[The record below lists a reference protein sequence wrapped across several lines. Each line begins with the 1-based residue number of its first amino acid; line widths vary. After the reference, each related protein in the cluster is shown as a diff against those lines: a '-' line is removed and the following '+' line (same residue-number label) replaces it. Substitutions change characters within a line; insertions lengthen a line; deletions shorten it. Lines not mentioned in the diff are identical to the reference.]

1 MERKLGE
8 ALGDLKRSGYCGD
21 IGPERIGQE
30 ITLMGWVGRRR
41 DLGGLVFIDLRDRA
55 GIVQVVFNPEYNQEA
70 HTKASSLRNEYV
82 IAIKGKVAERPKG
95 TENPDLK
102 TGKIEVQVKEL
113 IILNE
118 SNPLPFPIDE
128 EGEAAENL
136 RLKYRYMDLRRPK
149 MQRNLILRDRA
160 AQAVRNY
167 FHHQGFLEIETPFL
181 TKSTPKG
188 ARDYLVPSRVNPG
201 QFYALPQSP
210 QLFKQLLMISGYDRY
225 FQIVKCFRDED
236 LRADRQP
243 EFTQIDIEMSFIDRE
258 DIYATM
264 EGMVKALFKETL
276 GLDLNPPFA
285 RLSYDDAMAKYGAD
299 NPDVRFGLEMT
310 DVSDILKKTEFKAF
324 GDVLQRG
331 GIIKAIQ
338 VDKDLSR
345 KDLDNLHEF
354 ARGLG
359 AKGLSWVKVSP
370 EGWANVS
377 GPLAKFL
384 SEEERS
390 GLGKAMNPA
399 PGNIL
404 LFMADSAKVV
414 NDVLGRVR
422 LQLGRQL
429 NLIPKG
435 VFNFVWITDFPLLEY
450 DEGEKRWTAKHH
462 PFTSPLDEDLP
473 YLSTDPGRVR
483 AKAYDLVL
491 NGSEVGGGSLRIYRR
506 EVQSQLFQ
514 TLGIGLEEA
523 KEKFGF
529 LLEALE
535 FGAPPHGGIAFGFDR
550 LVMILCG
557 AENIRDVI
565 AFPKTQ
571 KATDLMTEA
580 PSTVDSR
587 QLAELALRVMV
598 PK

>member
-1 MERKLGE
+1 
-8 ALGDLKRSGYCGD
+8 
-21 IGPERIGQE
+21 
-30 ITLMGWVGRRR
+30 MGWVNRRR

-55 GIVQVVFNPEYNQEA
+55 GIVQVVFNPEYSKEA
-70 HTKASSLRNEYV
+70 HTEASSLRNEYV
-82 IAIKGKVAERPKG
+82 ITVKGRVAERPEG
-95 TENPDLK
+95 TENRELK
-102 TGKIEVQVKEL
+102 TGTIEIQAKEL
-113 IILNE
+113 IILSE
-118 SNPLPFPIDE
+118 SNPIPFPIDE
-128 EGEAAENL
+128 EGEAAETL
-136 RLKYRYMDLRRPK
+136 RLKYRYLDLRRPK
-149 MQRNLILRDRA
+149 MQRNIILRDRA
-160 AQAVRNY
+160 ARTVRNY
-167 FHHQGFLEIETPFL
+167 FHQQGFLEIETPFL
-181 TKSTPKG
+181 TKSTPEG

-243 EFTQIDIEMSFIDRE
+243 EFTQIDIEMSFVDRE
-258 DIYATM
+258 DIYVTM
-264 EGMVKALFKETL
+264 EGLMKTVFKNTL
-276 GLDLNPPFA
+276 GIELSLPFP
-285 RLSYDDAMAKYGAD
+285 RITYDEAMAKYGAD

-310 DVSDILKKTEFKAF
+310 DISPILKKTEFKAF
-324 GDVLQRG
+324 ADVLQRG

-338 VDKDLSR
+338 VNKDLSR

-359 AKGLSWVKVSP
+359 AKGLNWVKVGP
-370 EGWANVS
+370 EGWPHVS

-384 SEEERS
+384 SEGEKA
-390 GLGKAMNPA
+390 GLGKSMNPS

-404 LFMADSAKVV
+404 IFMGDSAKVV

-429 NLIPKG
+429 NLIPPG
-435 VFNFVWITDFPLLEY
+435 VFKFVWVTDFPLLEY
-450 DEGEKRWTAKHH
+450 DEGEKKWSAKHH

-473 YLSTDPGRVR
+473 LLSTDPGKAR

-514 TLGIGLEEA
+514 TLGIGPEEA

-557 AENIRDVI
+557 VESIREVI

-580 PSTVDSR
+580 PSSVDSR
-587 QLAELALRVMV
+587 QLAELSLRVMI

>member
-1 MERKLGE
+1 MGE
-8 ALGDLKRSGYCGD
+8 VLGDLKRTCYCGD
-21 IGPERIGQE
+21 AGPERIGQE
-30 ITLMGWVGRRR
+30 ITLMGWVNRRR

-55 GIVQVVFNPEYNQEA
+55 GIVQVVFNPEYSKEG

-82 IAIKGKVAERPKG
+82 IAVKGKVAERPKG
-95 TENPDLK
+95 TENRELK
-102 TGKIEVQVKEL
+102 TGTIEIQAKEL
-113 IILNE
+113 IILSE
-118 SNPLPFPIDE
+118 SNPIPFPIDE
-128 EGEAAENL
+128 EGEAAETL
-136 RLKYRYMDLRRPK
+136 RLKYRYLDLRRPK
-149 MQRNLILRDRA
+149 MQRNIILRDRA
-160 AQAVRNY
+160 ARAVRNY
-167 FHHQGFLEIETPFL
+167 FQQQGFLEIETPFL
-181 TKSTPKG
+181 TKSTPEG

-264 EGMVKALFKETL
+264 EGLMKAVFKNTL
-276 GLDLNPPFA
+276 GMELNPPFP
-285 RLSYDDAMAKYGAD
+285 RITYDEAMAKYGAD

-310 DVSDILKKTEFKAF
+310 DISPILKKTEFKAF
-324 GDVLQRG
+324 ADVLQRG

-338 VDKDLSR
+338 VNKDLSR

-359 AKGLSWVKVSP
+359 AKGLSWVRVNP
-370 EGWANVS
+370 EGWPNVS

-384 SEEERS
+384 SEEEKA
-390 GLGKAMNPA
+390 GLGKSMNPA

-404 LFMADSAKVV
+404 LFMGDSAKVV

-429 NLIPKG
+429 NLIPPG
-435 VFNFVWITDFPLLEY
+435 VFKFVWVTDFPLLEY
-450 DEGEKRWTAKHH
+450 DEAEKKWSAKHH

-473 YLSTDPGRVR
+473 LLSTDPGRAR

-514 TLGIGLEEA
+514 TLGIEPEEA

-557 AENIRDVI
+557 AENIREVI

-580 PSTVDSR
+580 PSSVNSR
-587 QLAELALRVMV
+587 QLAELSLRVMV

>member
-1 MERKLGE
+1 LGE
-8 ALGDLKRSGYCGD
+8 SLGDLKRTCYCGD
-21 IGPERIGQE
+21 VRPERIGQE
-30 ITLMGWVGRRR
+30 ITLMGWVNRRR

-55 GIVQVVFNPEYNQEA
+55 GIVQVVFNPEYSQEA

-82 IAIKGKVAERPKG
+82 IAVKGQVAERPKG
-95 TENPDLK
+95 TENRELK
-102 TGKIEVQVKEL
+102 TGTIEIQAKDL
-113 IILNE
+113 IILSE
-118 SNPLPFPIDE
+118 SNPIPFPIDE

-160 AQAVRNY
+160 AQAVREY
-167 FHHQGFLEIETPFL
+167 FHQQGFLEIETPFL
-181 TKSTPKG
+181 TKSTPEG

-264 EGMVKALFKETL
+264 EGLMKAVFKITL
-276 GLDLNPPFA
+276 GIELNPPFP
-285 RLSYDDAMAKYGAD
+285 RITYDEAMAKYGAD

-310 DVSDILKKTEFKAF
+310 DISDILKRTEFKAF
-324 GDVLQRG
+324 ADVLQRG

-338 VDKDLSR
+338 VDRDLSR
-345 KDLDNLHEF
+345 KDLDNLNEF

-359 AKGLSWVKVSP
+359 AKGLNWVKVGP
-370 EGWANVS
+370 EGWPNVS

-384 SEEERS
+384 SDEEKA
-390 GLGKAMNPA
+390 GLGKGMNPA

-404 LFMADSAKVV
+404 LFMADSAKAV

-422 LQLGRQL
+422 IQLGKHL
-429 NLIPKG
+429 NLIPPG
-435 VFNFVWITDFPLLEY
+435 VFKFVWITDFPLLEY
-450 DEGEKRWTAKHH
+450 DEGEKRWSAKHH
-462 PFTSPLDEDLP
+462 PFTSPLDEDLAF
-473 YLSTDPGRVR
+473 LSTDPGKVR

-514 TLGIGLEEA
+514 TLGIGTEEA

-557 AENIRDVI
+557 AESIRDVI

-587 QLAELALRVMV
+587 QLAELSLRVMV

>member
-1 MERKLGE
+1 MGE
-8 ALGDLKRSGYCGD
+8 ALGDLKRTCYCGD
-21 IGPERIGQE
+21 VGLERIGQE
-30 ITLMGWVGRRR
+30 ITLMGWVNRRR
-41 DLGGLVFIDLRDRA
+41 DLGGLVFIDLRDRT
-55 GIVQVVFNPEYNQEA
+55 GIVQAVFNPEYSKEA
-70 HTKASSLRNEYV
+70 HTKASALRNEYV
-82 IAIKGKVAERPKG
+82 IAVKGKVAERPEG
-95 TENPDLK
+95 TENRELK
-102 TGKIEVQVKEL
+102 TGTIEIQTKEL
-113 IILNE
+113 FILSE
-118 SNPLPFPIDE
+118 SNPLPFPIDDE

-136 RLKYRYMDLRRPK
+136 RLKYRYLDLRRPK
-149 MQRNLILRDRA
+149 MQRNVILRDRA
-160 AQAVRNY
+160 AQAVRDY
-167 FHHQGFLEIETPFL
+167 FHQQGFLEVETPFL
-181 TKSTPKG
+181 TKSTPEG

-264 EGMVKALFKETL
+264 EGLMRAVFQNTL
-276 GLDLNPPFA
+276 GIELTLPFP
-285 RLSYDDAMAKYGAD
+285 RITYDEAMTRYGAD

-310 DVSDILKKTEFKAF
+310 DISSLLKKTEFKAF
-324 GDVLQRG
+324 ADVLQRG

-359 AKGLSWVKVSP
+359 AMGLNWVKVGS
-370 EGWANVS
+370 EGWPHVS

-384 SEEERS
+384 SEEEKA
-390 GLGKAMNPA
+390 GLGKSMNPA
-399 PGNIL
+399 PGNSL
-404 LFMADSAKVV
+404 LFMGDSAKVV

-429 NLIPKG
+429 NLIPPG
-435 VFNFVWITDFPLLEY
+435 VFKFVWVTDFPLLEY
-450 DEGEKRWTAKHH
+450 DQAEKKWSAKHH
-462 PFTSPLDEDLP
+462 PFTSPLDEDLHL
-473 YLSTDPGRVR
+473 LSTDPGRAR

-491 NGSEVGGGSLRIYRR
+491 NGSEIGGGSLRIYRR
-506 EVQSQLFQ
+506 EIQSRLFQ
-514 TLGIGLEEA
+514 ILGIGPEEA

-535 FGAPPHGGIAFGFDR
+535 FGAPPHGGIAFCFDR

-557 AENIRDVI
+557 AESIREVI

-587 QLAELALRVMV
+587 QLAELSLRVMV

>member
-1 MERKLGE
+1 MGE
-8 ALGDLKRSGYCGD
+8 ALGDLKRTCYCGD
-21 IGPERIGQE
+21 VGPERIGQE
-30 ITLMGWVGRRR
+30 ITLMGWVNRRR

-55 GIVQVVFNPEYNQEA
+55 GIVQVVFNPETSKEA
-70 HTKASSLRNEYV
+70 HTKASALRNEYV
-82 IAIKGKVAERPKG
+82 IAVKGKVAERPEG
-95 TENPDLK
+95 TENRELK
-102 TGKIEVQVKEL
+102 TGTIEIQTKEL
-113 IILNE
+113 FILSE
-118 SNPLPFPIDE
+118 SSPLPFHIDDE

-136 RLKYRYMDLRRPK
+136 RLKYRYLDLRRPK
-149 MQRNLILRDRA
+149 MQRNVILRDRA
-160 AQAVRNY
+160 AQAVRDY
-167 FHHQGFLEIETPFL
+167 FHEQGFLEVETPFL
-181 TKSTPKG
+181 TKSTPEG

-225 FQIVKCFRDED
+225 FQIVRCFRDED

-243 EFTQIDIEMSFIDRE
+243 EFTQIDVEMSFIDRE

-264 EGMVKALFKETL
+264 EGLMKAVFKNTL
-276 GLDLNPPFA
+276 GIDLSLPFP
-285 RLSYDDAMAKYGAD
+285 RITYDEAMARYGVD

-310 DVSDILKKTEFKAF
+310 DISDILKETEFKAF
-324 GDVLQRG
+324 ADVLQRG

-338 VDKDLSR
+338 ADRDLSR
-345 KDLDNLHEF
+345 KDLDGLHEF

-359 AKGLSWVKVSP
+359 AEGLNWVKVGP
-370 EGWANVS
+370 EGWPKVS

-384 SEEERS
+384 SQEEKA
-390 GLGKAMNPA
+390 GLGKRMNPA

-404 LFMADSAKVV
+404 LFMGDSAKVV

-429 NLIPKG
+429 NLIPSG
-435 VFNFVWITDFPLLEY
+435 VFKFVWVTDFPLLEY
-450 DEGEKRWTAKHH
+450 DQAEKKWSAKHH
-462 PFTSPLDEDLP
+462 PFTSPLDDDLP
-473 YLSTDPGRVR
+473 LLSTDPGRAR

-491 NGSEVGGGSLRIYRR
+491 NGSEIGGGSLRIYRR
-506 EVQSQLFQ
+506 EVQSRLFQ
-514 TLGIGLEEA
+514 TLGIGPEEA

-557 AENIRDVI
+557 AESIRDVI

-580 PSTVDSR
+580 PSSADSR
-587 QLAELALRVMV
+587 QLAELSLRMMV

>member
-1 MERKLGE
+1 
-8 ALGDLKRSGYCGD
+8 
-21 IGPERIGQE
+21 
-30 ITLMGWVGRRR
+30 
-41 DLGGLVFIDLRDRA
+41 
-55 GIVQVVFNPEYNQEA
+55 
-70 HTKASSLRNEYV
+70 
-82 IAIKGKVAERPKG
+82 
-95 TENPDLK
+95 
-102 TGKIEVQVKEL
+102 
-113 IILNE
+113 
-118 SNPLPFPIDE
+118 
-128 EGEAAENL
+128 
-136 RLKYRYMDLRRPK
+136 
-149 MQRNLILRDRA
+149 
-160 AQAVRNY
+160 
-167 FHHQGFLEIETPFL
+167 
-181 TKSTPKG
+181 
-188 ARDYLVPSRVNPG
+188 
-201 QFYALPQSP
+201 
-210 QLFKQLLMISGYDRY
+210 
-225 FQIVKCFRDED
+225 
-236 LRADRQP
+236 
-243 EFTQIDIEMSFIDRE
+243 
-258 DIYATM
+258 
-264 EGMVKALFKETL
+264 
-276 GLDLNPPFA
+276 
-285 RLSYDDAMAKYGAD
+285 
-299 NPDVRFGLEMT
+299 
-310 DVSDILKKTEFKAF
+310 
-324 GDVLQRG
+324 
-331 GIIKAIQ
+331 
-338 VDKDLSR
+338 
-345 KDLDNLHEF
+345 
-354 ARGLG
+354 
-359 AKGLSWVKVSP
+359 
-370 EGWANVS
+370 
-377 GPLAKFL
+377 
-384 SEEERS
+384 
-390 GLGKAMNPA
+390 
-399 PGNIL
+399 
-404 LFMADSAKVV
+404 
-414 NDVLGRVR
+414 VLGRVR

>member
-1 MERKLGE
+1 M
-8 ALGDLKRSGYCGD
+8 GDLKRSGYCGD

-181 TKSTPKG
+181 TKSTPEG

-514 TLGIGLEEA
+514 TLGIGSEEA

-557 AENIRDVI
+557 AESIREVI

-580 PSTVDSR
+580 PSSVDSR
-587 QLAELALRVMV
+587 QLAELSLRVMA

>member
-1 MERKLGE
+1 MGETLGN
-8 ALGDLKRSGYCGD
+8 LKRTCYCGD
-21 IGPERIGQE
+21 AGPERIGQE
-30 ITLMGWVGRRR
+30 ITLMGWVNRRR
-41 DLGGLVFIDLRDRA
+41 DLGGLIFIDLRDRA
-55 GIVQVVFNPEYNQEA
+55 GIVQVVFNPEYSKEA
-70 HTKASSLRNEYV
+70 HAKASALRNEYV
-82 IAIKGKVAERPKG
+82 IALKGKLAERPKG
-95 TENPDLK
+95 TENRELK
-102 TGKIEVQVKEL
+102 TGTIEIQAKEL
-113 IILNE
+113 FILSE
-118 SNPLPFPIDE
+118 SNPVPFPIDE

-136 RLKYRYMDLRRPK
+136 RLRYRYLDLRRSK

-167 FHHQGFLEIETPFL
+167 FHQQGFLEVETPFL
-181 TKSTPKG
+181 TKSTPEG

-264 EGMVKALFKETL
+264 EGLMKAVFKNTL
-276 GLDLNPPFA
+276 GIELNPPFP
-285 RLSYDDAMAKYGAD
+285 RITYDEAMAKYGAD

-310 DVSDILKKTEFKAF
+310 DVSAVLKKTEFKAF
-324 GDVLQRG
+324 AEVLQRG

-345 KDLDNLHEF
+345 KDLDALHEF

-359 AKGLSWVKVSP
+359 AKGLNWVRVNP
-370 EGWANVS
+370 EGWPNVS

-384 SEEERS
+384 SDEEKA
-390 GLGKAMNPA
+390 GLGKSMNPA

-404 LFMADSAKVV
+404 LFMADSAKAV

-429 NLIPKG
+429 NLIPPG
-435 VFNFVWITDFPLLEY
+435 VFNFVWITNFPLLEY
-450 DEGEKRWTAKHH
+450 DEGEKRWSAKHH
-462 PFTSPLDEDLP
+462 PFTSPLDEDLSL
-473 YLSTDPGRVR
+473 LSTDPGRAR

-514 TLGIGLEEA
+514 TLGIGPEEA

-557 AENIRDVI
+557 AESIRDVI

-580 PSTVDSR
+580 PSSVDSR
-587 QLAELALRVMV
+587 QLAELSLRVMV

>member
-1 MERKLGE
+1 MGE
-8 ALGDLKRSGYCGD
+8 AMGDLKRTCYCGD
-21 IGPERIGQE
+21 VRPERIGQE
-30 ITLMGWVGRRR
+30 ITLMGWVNRRR
-41 DLGGLVFIDLRDRA
+41 DLGGVVFIDLRDRA
-55 GIVQVVFNPEYNQEA
+55 GIVQVVFNPEYSKEA
-70 HTKASSLRNEYV
+70 HTKASALRNEYV
-82 IAIKGKVAERPKG
+82 IAVKGKVAERPEG
-95 TENPDLK
+95 TENRELK
-102 TGKIEVQVKEL
+102 TGTIEIQTKEL
-113 IILNE
+113 FILSE
-118 SNPLPFPIDE
+118 SNPLPFPIDDE

-136 RLKYRYMDLRRPK
+136 RLKYRYLDLRRPK
-149 MQRNLILRDRA
+149 MQRNIILRDRA

-167 FHHQGFLEIETPFL
+167 FHQQGFLEVETPFL
-181 TKSTPKG
+181 TKSTPEG

-264 EGMVKALFKETL
+264 EGLMRAVFKNTL
-276 GLDLNPPFA
+276 GMELTPPFP
-285 RLSYDDAMAKYGAD
+285 RITYDEAMARFGAD

-310 DVSDILKKTEFKAF
+310 DISPILKKTEFEAF
-324 GDVLQRG
+324 ADVLQRG
-331 GIIKAIQ
+331 GIIKALQ

-359 AKGLSWVKVSP
+359 AKGLNWVKVSP
-370 EGWANVS
+370 EGWPRVS

-384 SEEERS
+384 SEEEKA
-390 GLGKAMNPA
+390 GLGKRMNPA

-404 LFMADSAKVV
+404 LFMGDSAKVV

-429 NLIPKG
+429 NLIPPG
-435 VFNFVWITDFPLLEY
+435 VFQFVWVTDFPLLEY
-450 DEGEKRWTAKHH
+450 DEAEKKWSAKHH

-473 YLSTDPGRVR
+473 LLSTDPGRAR

-491 NGSEVGGGSLRIYRR
+491 NGSEIGGGSLRIYRR
-506 EVQSQLFQ
+506 EVQSRLFQ
-514 TLGIGLEEA
+514 TLGIGPEEA

-535 FGAPPHGGIAFGFDR
+535 FGAPPHGGIAFGLDR
-550 LVMILCG
+550 LVMILSG
-557 AENIRDVI
+557 AESIRDVI

-580 PSTVDSR
+580 PSFVDSR
-587 QLAELALRVMV
+587 QLAELSLRVMI